1 MKIILRFIY
10 LIIFILFLIISYLT
24 FIGIETNKF
33 NNHLSNKIKNLDK
46 NLEIDLKK
54 IKIQLEPLALGASV
68 KTIGPKLKYR
78 DKAIQIESIKTQISI
93 WSLITKK
100 FSLNNLGISTR
111 SVELKKFISFVR
123 SIKQSPQLYIFESLV
138 KKGYIIADVNLR
150 FDNEGQ
156 IKEDFIISGIIKDAK
171 ISFLNNYNLE
181 KLNFNFNLIKEQ
193 IELGKI
199 NFKLNELKFESEE
212 ITALKKGKNFFV
224 NGKINGTDLQ
234 LDKVLVSKYLQNF
247 QTNFDIK
254 NLNLNLENKFSFK
267 FNEKFKLDDFGLLS
281 LLEIKELRIENN
293 IKLDNFFPELNKEI
307 KFSNNKIEINY
318 KKNNFSVKGSG
329 EITLQKN
336 IEKLNYFF
344 QKENNVL
351 NFDTELNLKNDP
363 FNIKFLNYEKKG
375 ESELKLN
382 IKGKKNINKDLLI
395 KKISLIEE
403 KNSIEIKDIIL
414 DDEFKILSLNNAS
427 FNYFDNDNQKN
438 KFNITKKEKNYFLN
452 GIYFN
457 ANPLIEDL
465 IRENEKKS
473 DFFDKQINLGIQIDE
488 VRLDNEHVVSDL
500 KGNLQLYKNEILNA
514 NLNAFFTEKEKL
526 SFTVKSDTDGRITTL
541 FVDKAEPF
549 VKKYKFIKG
558 YEDGLLDFSSTKR
571 GKRSDSTLKLY
582 DFKLKEL
589 PILTKLLTLASLQG
603 IADILSGEG
612 IRFDEFEMNFNNEGS
627 LMTIDEIYAI
637 GPAISIL
644 MDGYIEQGKLISLRG
659 TLVPA
664 TTINKAIGSIPVLGK
679 ILVGTK
685 TGEGVFGVS
694 FKIKGPPKKLETSV
708 NPIKTLTPR
717 FITRTLEKIKKN

>member
-1 MKIILRFIY
+1 M
-10 LIIFILFLIISYLT
+10 IISYLT
-24 FIGIETNKF
+24 LIGIETNKF

-46 NLEIDLKK
+46 NLEIDFKK
-54 IKIQLEPLALGASV
+54 IKIQLEPIVLGASV
-68 KTIGPKLKYR
+68 KTIGPKIKYR

-93 WSLITKK
+93 WSLINNK
-100 FSLNNLGISTR
+100 FSLNNLVISTR

-138 KKGYIIADVNLR
+138 KKGYLIADFNLN
-150 FDNEGQ
+150 FDDEGQ
-156 IKEDFIISGIIKDAK
+156 IKDDFIISGIIKDAK
-171 ISFLNNYNLE
+171 ISSLSNYNLE
-181 KLNFNFNLIKEQ
+181 KLNFTFDLNKEQ
-193 IELGKI
+193 IKLGEI
-199 NFKLNELKFESEE
+199 NFKLNELKFKSEE
-212 ITALKKGKNFFV
+212 ITALKKDKNFFV
-224 NGKINGTDLQ
+224 SGQINGTDLQ

-254 NLNLNLENKFSFK
+254 NLNLDLENKFSFT
-267 FNEKFKLDDFGLLS
+267 FNEKFRLNDFRLLS

-307 KFSNNKIEINY
+307 KFSNHKIEINY

-329 EITLQKN
+329 KITLQKN

-344 QKENNVL
+344 QKENNDL
-351 NFDTELNLKNDP
+351 NFRTELNLKKDP
-363 FNIKFLNYEKKG
+363 FNIKFLNYEKKE

-382 IKGKKNINKDLLI
+382 IKGKKNINEDLLI

-414 DDEFKILSLNNAS
+414 DDEFKILSLNNAN
-427 FNYFDNDNQKN
+427 FNYFDKDNQKN

-457 ANPLIEDL
+457 ANSLIEDL
-465 IRENEKKS
+465 IGENEKKS
-473 DFFDKQINLGIQIDE
+473 DFFDKQINLSIQIDE

-500 KGNLQLYKNEILNA
+500 MGNFQLYENEILNA

-526 SFTVKSDTDGRITTL
+526 SFTVKSDTDGKITTL

-549 VKKYKFIKG
+549 VKRYKFIKG
-558 YEDGLLDFSSTKR
+558 YEDGLLDFSSTKK
-571 GKRSDSTLKLY
+571 GKRSKSTLRLY

-612 IRFDEFEMNFNNEGS
+612 IRFDEFEMNFKNEGS